1 MAESARHPLAYAWAS
16 PLTLPGLV
24 LAGAARATGG
34 AVVLRDG
41 VVEAHGGLLAPLLP
55 RLGVGVRPIAMA
67 VGHVVLAVDQGA
79 LDRTRRH
86 ERVHVDQAER
96 WGPLF
101 PLAYAGASLAALLR
115 GQDPYHDNAFER
127 EACAAS
133 EG

>member
-1 MAESARHPLAYAWAS
+1 
-16 PLTLPGLV
+16 PGPA
-24 LAGAARATGG
+24 LAGAARSSGG
-34 AVVLRDG
+34 PVVVRDAL
-41 VVEAHGGLLAPLLP
+41 VQALGGLLAPPLP
-55 RLGVGVRPIAMA
+55 RLGVGVRPTAMA
-67 VGHVVLAVDQGA
+67 VGHVVPAVDQGA
-79 LDRTRRH
+79 LDCSRRH
-86 ERVHVDQAER
+86 ERVHVEQAER